1 MPVKIVTDSTAD
13 LPPELID
20 ELGISVVPIYIRVG
34 AEVYRDGVDISHDEL
49 YRKLATGRVYPTT
62 SQPLPRDF
70 ADVYRKLARETD
82 EIVSIHVASNL
93 SGTYQSARRARE
105 MVDAACRIKV
115 IDSRSVSMGL
125 GLITITAARLAA
137 AGGTLDTVLAEV
149 REAIPNTR
157 FFGFLDTLKYL
168 FLGGRIGRAQALAG
182 SVLKV
187 KPIVTLRDGE
197 FYPSGQART
206 RARGIERLFD
216 FARRSLDIK
225 ELAVVHSTTPEE
237 ADNLSERIGA
247 SFLDRSRVH
256 LARLGPALGV
266 HGGPGTLAVALLG
279 NGNAGRAPGV

>member
-13 LPPELID
+13 LPSELV
-20 ELGISVVPIYIRVG
+20 EKLGISVVPIYIRVG

-49 YRKLATGRVYPTT
+49 YRKLATGRAYPTT
-62 SQPLPRDF
+62 AQPSPRDF
-70 ADVYRKLARETD
+70 ASVYRELAKETT

-105 MVDAACRIKV
+105 MVDAACRIEV

-125 GLITITAARLAA
+125 GLITIAAARLAA
-137 AGGTLDTVLAEV
+137 EGEALETVLTEV

-157 FFGFLDTLKYL
+157 VFGFLDTLKYL
-168 FLGGRIGRAQALAG
+168 FLGGRIGHAQALAG
-182 SVLKV
+182 SVLNV

-206 RARGIERLFD
+206 RARGVERLFD
-216 FARRSLDIK
+216 FARKSLNVK
-225 ELAVVHSTTPEE
+225 ELAIVHSTTPEE

-266 HGGPGTLAVALLG
+266 HSGPGTLAVAVMG
-279 NGNAGRAPGV
+279 NGSTGPTPGV

>member
-13 LPPELID
+13 LPSELV
-20 ELGISVVPIYIRVG
+20 EKLGISVVPIYIRVG

-49 YRKLATGRVYPTT
+49 YRKLSTGRAYPTT
-62 SQPLPRDF
+62 AQPSPRDF
-70 ADVYRKLARETD
+70 ASVYRKLAKETD

-105 MVDAACRIKV
+105 MVDAACRIEV

-125 GLITITAARLAA
+125 GLITIAAARLAA
-137 AGGTLDTVLAEV
+137 EGEALETVLTEV

-157 FFGFLDTLKYL
+157 VFGFLDTLKYL

-182 SVLKV
+182 SVLNV

-206 RARGIERLFD
+206 RARGVERLFD
-216 FARRSLDIK
+216 FARKALNVK

-266 HGGPGTLAVALLG
+266 HGGPGTLAVALMG
-279 NGNAGRAPGV
+279 NGGTGRAPGD

>member
-13 LPPELID
+13 LPPGLAE

-70 ADVYRKLARETD
+70 AGVYRKLARETD
-82 EIVSIHVASNL
+82 EIVSIHIASSL

-105 MVDAACRIKV
+105 MLDTSCQIEV

-125 GLITITAARLAA
+125 GLIAIAAARLAA
-137 AGGTLDTVLAEV
+137 EGETLERVLAEV

-157 FFGFLDTLKYL
+157 LVGFLDTLKYL

-182 SVLKV
+182 SVLNV

-197 FYPSGQART
+197 FHPSGQART
-206 RARGIERLFD
+206 RARGVERLFD
-216 FARRSLDIK
+216 FARKSLNIK

-237 ADNLSERIGA
+237 ADSLSQRIGA

-266 HGGPGTLAVALLG
+266 HGGPGTLAVALTG
-279 NGNAGRAPGV
+279 SGNARSHAG

>member
-13 LPPELID
+13 LPSELVD

-34 AEVYRDGVDISHDEL
+34 AEVYRDGIDISHDEL

-62 SQPLPRDF
+62 AQPSPRDF
-70 ADVYRKLARETD
+70 AGVYRRLARETD
-82 EIVSIHVASNL
+82 EIVSIHVASSL
-93 SGTYQSARRARE
+93 SGTYHSARRARE
-105 MVDAACRIKV
+105 MVGTACRIEV
-115 IDSRSVSMGL
+115 VDSRSVSMGL
-125 GLITITAARLAA
+125 GLITVAAARLAA
-137 AGGTLDTVLAEV
+137 EGQALDRVLAEV

-157 FFGFLDTLKYL
+157 LFGFLDTLKYL

-182 SVLKV
+182 SVLNV

-206 RARGIERLFD
+206 RARGVERLFD
-216 FARRSLDIK
+216 FARRSLNVR

-237 ADNLSERIGA
+237 AGNLSERIGA

-279 NGNAGRAPGV
+279 NGSAGRAPGD